1 MRYLYGL
8 QARTSIQ
15 FIHKFNHLKEFEM
28 NRREVL
34 LSGLAL
40 AGTAIVGNV
49 QAADDHA
56 HHHHIATR
64 NADLISASSDC
75 VQKGQVCLNHCL
87 DLLGQGDKQMAA
99 CAKSVN
105 QMLAVCGALQQLA
118 SQESAFLAR
127 QAKIAMDACK
137 QCEDECKKHA
147 DKHEACK
154 ACMESCASCYKE
166 CKKIAA

>member
-1 MRYLYGL
+1 
-8 QARTSIQ
+8 
-15 FIHKFNHLKEFEM
+15 M

-49 QAADDHA
+49 QAAEGHE
-56 HHHHIATR
+56 HHHHGAMV

-87 DLLGQGDKQMAA
+87 DLLGQGDKDMAA

-105 QMLAVCGALQQLA
+105 QMLAICAATQQLA
-118 SQESAFLAR
+118 SQESAFLPK
-127 QAKIAMDACK
+127 QAKIAMDACR

-147 DKHEACK
+147 DKHDACK
-154 ACMESCASCYKE
+154 ACMESCAACYKE
-166 CKKIAA
+166 CKKIAV

>member
-1 MRYLYGL
+1 
-8 QARTSIQ
+8 
-15 FIHKFNHLKEFEM
+15 M

-34 LSGLAL
+34 LGGVAL
-40 AGTAIVGNV
+40 AGAAFVGRT
-49 QAADDHA
+49 QAAEMEHE
-56 HHHHIATR
+56 HHHHDMSA
-64 NADLISASSDC
+64 NAALISAVADC

-87 DLLGQGDKQMAA
+87 YLLGQGDKDMAS

-105 QMLAVCGALQQLA
+105 QILSLCSALQELANQESIYLPRLA
-118 SQESAFLAR
+118 SV
-127 QAKIAMDACK
+127 AMDACK

-154 ACMESCASCYKE
+154 ACGESCVACYKE

>member
-1 MRYLYGL
+1 
-8 QARTSIQ
+8 
-15 FIHKFNHLKEFEM
+15 M

-34 LSGLAL
+34 LSGLAM

-49 QAADDHA
+49 QAAEGHE
-56 HHHHIATR
+56 HHHHHGAAA
-64 NADLISASSDC
+64 NADLITASSDC

-87 DLLGQGDKQMAA
+87 DLLGQGDKDMAA

-105 QMLAVCGALQQLA
+105 QMLAICAATQQLA
-118 SQESAFLAR
+118 SQESAYLPK

-147 DKHEACK
+147 DKHDACK
-154 ACMESCASCYKE
+154 ACMESCAECYKE
-166 CKKIAA
+166 CKKVAA